1 MLADVGDAIL
11 GHANSVPAHMAQS
24 SIPDVEI
31 TPLSKEEHDL
41 IKTKDKETHDTI
53 VDALRECPLFEHMP
67 DEAIE
72 KMVDATARAWVVM
85 SRSFTL
91 VSDLTKETSKR
102 SKLDLNLSSL
112 RRPHQC
118 QPRSGRSSTL
128 TT

>member
-1 MLADVGDAIL
+1 MLADVVDAIL
-11 GHANSVPAHMAQS
+11 DHANSVPAHMAQS

-85 SRSFTL
+85 SRPFTL
-91 VSDLTKETSKR
+91 VFRQKETSKR

-112 RRPHQC
+112 RRPHQR